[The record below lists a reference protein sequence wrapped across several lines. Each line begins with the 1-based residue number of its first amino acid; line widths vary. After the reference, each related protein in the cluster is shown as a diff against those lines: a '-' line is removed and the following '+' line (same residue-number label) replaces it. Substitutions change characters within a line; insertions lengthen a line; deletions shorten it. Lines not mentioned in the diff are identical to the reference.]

1 MVTNNGNNYVVV
13 VISYK
18 QRYGDCLVPKRYAAD
33 PKLGTWVETQRVQ
46 YRKLPRCDVVI
57 GTNNNND
64 TANCATVT
72 TAAVATTI
80 NSPGNEFGVTP
91 NKRLTAERLRRL
103 TSIGFIW
110 SAKHVRKNHYGNN
123 KNSSSSNNNNNH
135 NNATEMLSQVQVLQ
149 ATTTTMDSSMANSP
163 PNFPLRSDVH
173 NAIANFTTNAAF
185 AAAPGHIIIDTSLTM
200 TEPTIMMT
208 TTTTTTGETNIPQSL
223 SLMQTQQME
232 FQVLQDH
239 LQAGRHSQNYPLQQQ
254 YYPQQRRHRLNDAQ
268 WDDVYQRLVQY
279 KSEFGDC
286 LVPRK
291 YEKDPKLS
299 RWVETQRV
307 LWNRDNNNSKNNNRK
322 QIQHND
328 NFNEAAATMMEIS
341 NNPVSTGPSSSE
353 GFTTLPI
360 DPSVS
365 IELVGNDPEINT
377 DHLELLAAID
387 DTKAK
392 RLTPERKLK
401 LDNLGFVWSLRSKR
415 IEDHWDEMFKQLLAY
430 NEQHGD
436 CLVPSRYED
445 NLKLGKWVE
454 TQRYEF
460 TKLQRAL
467 ATTTAAKQD
476 QTQVL
481 LNSDDGDNSKAS
493 DDIDNTAFRDNFAK
507 AVATSAKSTA
517 GSPRPHNPRL
527 TEDRLHRLESIGFQ
541 WKVKNKMKRF
551 YDKQWDN
558 MFEKLNAFKMDKG
571 HCMVPKR
578 YPVDIKLG
586 TWVHT
591 QRIQYRKLTAGT
603 KKEAL
608 TEEEVTALKSCGD
621 EINYR
626 LTEERRLRLEG
637 IGFVWSAREGE
648 KAGDKGRTT
657 RNSYDDQWDNMVVQL
672 KQYQEMNGN
681 CLVPKRYQDNPKLGT
696 WVDTQV
702 RRYCF
707 STLPLSSSSSSSSSC
722 SFNCSVVGLTFI
734 SFIVVVNS
742 LMTRSES
749 NIKNYRRCWQNK
761 ARQKM

>member
-1 MVTNNGNNYVVV
+1 MV
-13 VISYK
+13 
-18 QRYGDCLVPKRYAAD
+18 A
-33 PKLGTWVETQRVQ
+33 
-46 YRKLPRCDVVI
+46 
-57 GTNNNND
+57 
-64 TANCATVT
+64 
-72 TAAVATTI
+72 
-80 NSPGNEFGVTP
+80 
-91 NKRLTAERLRRL
+91 
-103 TSIGFIW
+103 
-110 SAKHVRKNHYGNN
+110 
-123 KNSSSSNNNNNH
+123 
-135 NNATEMLSQVQVLQ
+135 QVQGLQ
-149 ATTTTMDSSMANSP
+149 ATTTAMNSYMTNSP
-163 PNFPLRSDVH
+163 PNFPFRSDVH
-173 NAIANFTTNAAF
+173 DSVANFTTNAAF

-200 TEPTIMMT
+200 TEPTMMMM
-208 TTTTTTGETNIPQSL
+208 TTTGETYVPQSL

-254 YYPQQRRHRLNDAQ
+254 YYPQQRRHRLNEAQ
-268 WDDVYQRLVQY
+268 WDDMYQRLVQY
-279 KSEFGDC
+279 KIEFGDC

-291 YEKDPKLS
+291 YEKDSKLS

-307 LWNRDNNNSKNNNRK
+307 LWNRDNNNNNRK

-328 NFNEAAATMMEIS
+328 NFNEAAATMMAIS
-341 NNPVSTGPSSSE
+341 NNPVLTGTSSPE
-353 GFTTLPI
+353 GFATTSPI

-365 IELVGNDPEINT
+365 IELAGNDPEINT
-377 DHLELLAAID
+377 DLPELMATID

-430 NEQHGD
+430 KEHHGD
-436 CLVPSRYED
+436 CLVPSRYEE

-454 TQRYEF
+454 TQRYEY

-467 ATTTAAKQD
+467 TTTTAAKQD
-476 QTQVL
+476 DMQFSM
-481 LNSDDGDNSKAS
+481 NSDDGDSSKAS
-493 DDIDNTAFRDNFAK
+493 DDIDNSAVVGDDSATAI
-507 AVATSAKSTA
+507 ATSTKSTTT
-517 GSPRPHNPRL
+517 GSRPHNPRL
-527 TEDRLHRLESIGFQ
+527 TEGRLHRLESIGFQ

-558 MFEKLNAFKMDKG
+558 MFEKLNAFKMDNG

-578 YPVDIKLG
+578 YPADIKLG

-591 QRIQYRKLTAGT
+591 QRIQFRKLTAGT

-672 KQYQEMNGN
+672 KQYQEKNGN
-681 CLVPKRYQDNPKLGT
+681 CLVPKRYKDNPKLGT

-702 RRYCF
+702 
-707 STLPLSSSSSSSSSC
+707 
-722 SFNCSVVGLTFI
+722 
-734 SFIVVVNS
+734 
-742 LMTRSES
+742 
-749 NIKNYRRCWQNK
+749 
-761 ARQKM
+761 